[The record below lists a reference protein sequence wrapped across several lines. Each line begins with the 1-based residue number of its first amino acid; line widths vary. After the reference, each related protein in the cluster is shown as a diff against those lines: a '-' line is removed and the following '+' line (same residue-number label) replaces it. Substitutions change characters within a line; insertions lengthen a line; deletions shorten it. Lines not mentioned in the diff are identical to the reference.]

1 MDSIF
6 FNQQSIIVVYI
17 MGILSKLS
25 GADQN
30 RRDIQD
36 MRDKLESIKDEIED
50 VRDNQLDKDDIK
62 DLRSRVR
69 ELEGVG
75 SKFTDS
81 EWRVL
86 NSLLDS
92 DGFASYSE
100 IAEDIDSSKNNTRA
114 IVNNLKDKIDLDKKT
129 QGRKKLYDV
138 PESVRKEI
146 FSREA

>member
-17 MGILSKLS
+17 MGLLSKLS

>member
-1 MDSIF
+1 
-6 FNQQSIIVVYI
+6 
-17 MGILSKLS
+17 
-25 GADQN
+25 
-30 RRDIQD
+30 

-50 VRDNQLDKDDIK
+50 VRNNQLDKDDIK

>member
-6 FNQQSIIVVYI
+6 LNQQSIIVVYI

-30 RRDIQD
+30 RRDRQD

-114 IVNNLKDKIDLDKKT
+114 IVNNLKNKIDLDKKT

>member
-1 MDSIF
+1 
-6 FNQQSIIVVYI
+6 
-17 MGILSKLS
+17 MGLLSKLS

-30 RRDIQD
+30 RRDIQE

-50 VRDNQLDKDDIK
+50 VRNNQLDKDDIK

>member
-17 MGILSKLS
+17 MGLLSKLS

-30 RRDIQD
+30 RRDIQE